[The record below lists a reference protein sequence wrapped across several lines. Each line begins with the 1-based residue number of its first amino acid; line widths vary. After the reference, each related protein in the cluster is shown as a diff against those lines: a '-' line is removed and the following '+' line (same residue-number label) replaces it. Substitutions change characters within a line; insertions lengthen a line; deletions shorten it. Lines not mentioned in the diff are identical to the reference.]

1 MRMSLGGDGRTMK
14 SLFQII
20 LSILVLSG
28 LCLLLTT
35 GCESTPEA
43 YKAEADHFA
52 YNAIEA
58 QWDRQFGLKTN
69 LNIDEPRLSREP
81 EMIKTMLPEDG
92 KMSLPMAVAIATKN
106 NRRYQT
112 EKENLYRVALDL
124 RLVRHIYEPNPFAV
138 FGAGYTEF
146 DSRDTDITTETATIV
161 GLGDVVTD
169 VDESTTVTENS
180 KWAGEADVGFD
191 MLLSTGARIGVRLAM
206 GYTDIIRGDIDD
218 GFGQLLGIVIE
229 QPLMRG
235 AGREIAL
242 EQLTQAERNVLYQI
256 RTFNRFRQQFVV
268 DVISQYLRVV
278 QLQDNL
284 ENARINQENLQDIYN
299 KMKALTEALKMPAF
313 ELEEAW
319 QENIDAQDR
328 YAKAKREYDQ
338 ALDEFKLVLALPPQ
352 TEFQLDTTELE
363 RLRTYPTEEL
373 GFPEQKAVEVAVQHR
388 LDLANATDTV
398 IDAERKIHV
407 ALDSIRTEL
416 NLVGMANSEV
426 GERESFGTLL
436 GVVRGEDTFRVGV
449 EVDLPLDRLDEKNAY
464 RNALI
469 DLEQAKRIEEE
480 IQDTVVLEVRTAY
493 RNLNEANDRFRIQTE
508 GYGLANKR
516 LENTILLLQYSK
528 TGIRDVLR
536 AQRDFYNARL
546 ESTDAIVDFTIA
558 AMEFYRDT
566 GLLQVLPDGMWQKP
580 DTTAAAENTD
590 PKG

>member
-1 MRMSLGGDGRTMK
+1 MMKTLFHKVSYGLMSA
-14 SLFQII
+14 
-20 LSILVLSG
+20 G
-28 LCLLLTT
+28 LCLMLAG
-35 GCESTPEA
+35 GCESAPEA
-43 YKAEADHFA
+43 YKDEADQFA
-52 YNAIEA
+52 YSAIDA
-58 QWDRQFGLKTN
+58 QWDNQFGLKTSVD
-69 LNIDEPRLSREP
+69 IDEPRLSREP
-81 EMIKTMLPEDG
+81 ETIRAMLPEDG

-106 NRRYQT
+106 NRQYQT
-112 EKENLYRVALDL
+112 EKEDLYRVALDL

-138 FGAGYTEF
+138 LGAGYTEF
-146 DSRDTDITTETATIV
+146 DSRDTEITTETTTIV
-161 GLGDVVTD
+161 GPGDVVTD
-169 VDESTTVTENS
+169 VDESTIVTENS

-229 QPLMRG
+229 QPLLRG

-256 RTFNRFRQQFVV
+256 RDFNRFRQEFVV

-284 ENARINQENLQDIYN
+284 ENARINQENLHDIYA
-299 KMKALTEALKMPAF
+299 KMKALTEAGKMPTF
-313 ELEEAW
+313 ELEESW
-319 QENIDAQDR
+319 QETLDAQDR

-338 ALDEFKLVLALPPQ
+338 MLDEFKLILALPPHI
-352 TEFQLDTTELE
+352 EFHLDPAELE
-363 RLRTYPTEEL
+363 RLRTYPLADL
-373 GFPEQKAVEVAVQHR
+373 GFPEQLAVSTAIQRR

-398 IDAERKIHV
+398 IDAERKINV

-436 GVVRGEDTFRVGV
+436 GVVRGEDTFRVGM
-449 EVDLPLDRLDEKNAY
+449 EVDLPLDRMDEKNAY

-469 DLEQAKRIEEE
+469 DLEQARRIEEE

-493 RNLNEANDRFRIQTE
+493 RNLNEANDRHRIQTE
-508 GYGLANKR
+508 GYDLAKKR
-516 LENTILLLQYSK
+516 LDNTILLLQYSK

-546 ESTDAIVDFTIA
+546 ESTDAVVDFTIA

-566 GLLQVLPDGMWQKP
+566 GLLQVLPDGMWQKAE
-580 DTTAAAENTD
+580 TTAVAENTN